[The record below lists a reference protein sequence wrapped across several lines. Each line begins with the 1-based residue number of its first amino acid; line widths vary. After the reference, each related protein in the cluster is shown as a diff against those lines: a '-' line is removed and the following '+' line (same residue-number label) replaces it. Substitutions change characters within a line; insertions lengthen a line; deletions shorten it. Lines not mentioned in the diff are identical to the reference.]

1 MMFSKSTKKVIRN
14 IILLS
19 SIFLLILFFT
29 VWSFFSDFKTKSEQY
44 SNINYELNVDKFNDK
59 LKEKI
64 ILFDKDSI
72 MNINTNI
79 KNSNYIKDIKIIQKR
94 YFFDKNTLLFQTKN
108 FNDSSWNLTNV
119 MVDIKYGEI
128 QKLAGSSYYEFIP
141 SSSFNKNEQLILRYQ
156 LFKNNDIK
164 NFVILL
170 NVNLFE
176 NSKEIIKQEEEEVLI
191 DSFAKTTFQDNIRK
205 ELTINNVV
213 FAVIEYNRN
222 KDFVKNEINDFLIKL
237 LIYSSIIFL
246 SMFLIILFYQKYLKR
261 KYLLQ
266 PLKYLDEV
274 VSNIAESKFIN
285 INVDKFSNMKDYTH
299 LLKNLSKLSSNIAS
313 LKNELNI
320 NKETLERNL
329 LTDNLTGLYDKKM
342 FDIDMKSMFVYSGEG
357 YLFSLKIAKLDEIL
371 KLNGSVNTDSFIL
384 SYSNIIN
391 NVINSYPHSNMT
403 FYRFYG
409 SEFLIIARDIN
420 YTEAVKFSN
429 SIIDALSVQILKNYK
444 LPEDIFHI
452 GGTPFD
458 TYGTIDSIMD
468 SLEKAYQTA
477 VSKRKNNSVII
488 KESQIQQ
495 DVLKLEEK
503 VKLIVTESNF
513 LIDFIYDSYSFENKL
528 IMRELKPILKDY
540 NGNTLPI
547 GSFIS
552 ICEKLELNKEFDKKV
567 ILKAVSFIEKKQI
580 DYKIAINLSIKTIA
594 NIKFIEFIKK
604 LVEEKANVLKHILF
618 SITSYSASAYK
629 VEFTEFVRE
638 MNKLNIEV
646 LIKRFKTK
654 EFPLEELSLVKVD
667 YIKIDRDLT
676 QGIHNNLIKKHRVK
690 NIVIFAEL
698 NDIKILAEN
707 VESDSDYEYLNKLD
721 LYAINR

>member
-1 MMFSKSTKKVIRN
+1 MFSKSTKKVIRN

-274 VSNIAESKFIN
+274 VSNIVESKFIN

-391 NVINSYPHSNMT
+391 NVINSYPHSSMT

-604 LVEEKANVLKHILF
+604 LVEEKANVLNHILF

>member
-246 SMFLIILFYQKYLKR
+246 SMFLIIL
-261 KYLLQ
+261 
-266 PLKYLDEV
+266 
-274 VSNIAESKFIN
+274 I
-285 INVDKFSNMKDYTH
+285 
-299 LLKNLSKLSSNIAS
+299 
-313 LKNELNI
+313 
-320 NKETLERNL
+320 
-329 LTDNLTGLYDKKM
+329 
-342 FDIDMKSMFVYSGEG
+342 
-357 YLFSLKIAKLDEIL
+357 
-371 KLNGSVNTDSFIL
+371 SFI
-384 SYSNIIN
+384 
-391 NVINSYPHSNMT
+391 
-403 FYRFYG
+403 
-409 SEFLIIARDIN
+409 
-420 YTEAVKFSN
+420 
-429 SIIDALSVQILKNYK
+429 
-444 LPEDIFHI
+444 
-452 GGTPFD
+452 
-458 TYGTIDSIMD
+458 
-468 SLEKAYQTA
+468 
-477 VSKRKNNSVII
+477 
-488 KESQIQQ
+488 
-495 DVLKLEEK
+495 
-503 VKLIVTESNF
+503 
-513 LIDFIYDSYSFENKL
+513 
-528 IMRELKPILKDY
+528 
-540 NGNTLPI
+540 
-547 GSFIS
+547 
-552 ICEKLELNKEFDKKV
+552 
-567 ILKAVSFIEKKQI
+567 
-580 DYKIAINLSIKTIA
+580 
-594 NIKFIEFIKK
+594 
-604 LVEEKANVLKHILF
+604 
-618 SITSYSASAYK
+618 
-629 VEFTEFVRE
+629 
-638 MNKLNIEV
+638 
-646 LIKRFKTK
+646 
-654 EFPLEELSLVKVD
+654 
-667 YIKIDRDLT
+667 
-676 QGIHNNLIKKHRVK
+676 
-690 NIVIFAEL
+690 
-698 NDIKILAEN
+698 
-707 VESDSDYEYLNKLD
+707 
-721 LYAINR
+721 